1 MADLISSKIMD
12 YVNRIGKP
20 VVTTQT
26 TEAEEAPG
34 IDLGNILMMLYL
46 SDAFKKPSAGVPAGG
61 SLPGSS
67 MASNALLGGLA
78 SKAPGS
84 FSGPGY
90 PSGGTGGLPFDTS
103 QLMQI
108 LQSLGGLSR

>member
-20 VVTTQT
+20 VTTTQT

-46 SDAFKKPSAGVPAGG
+46 SDAFKKPTGTTTGG

-84 FSGPGY
+84 FSGQAY
-90 PSGGTGGLPFDTS
+90 PAGGPDMS

>member
-20 VVTTQT
+20 VTTTQT

-46 SDAFKKPSAGVPAGG
+46 SDAFKKPTGTTTGG

-84 FSGPGY
+84 FSGQTY
-90 PSGGTGGLPFDTS
+90 GGNGGLPLDTS